1 MADFSKQFCERNDM
15 GFPGDF
21 DILEEFKILNEST
34 YVSMI
39 CEGYGFVAIGKIE
52 GKCVL
57 AIPDYEEDTIV
68 WASYEDIVGEEVKVF
83 SISQLVNGEIDKQ
96 TIIDSAPRFGD
107 EEAK

>member
-21 DILEEFKILNEST
+21 DILEEFNMLNEST

-57 AIPDYEEDTIV
+57 ALPDYEEDTIT
-68 WASYEDIVGEEVKVF
+68 WASYEDIVG
-83 SISQLVNGEIDKQ
+83 
-96 TIIDSAPRFGD
+96 
-107 EEAK
+107 AK